1 MLWASRVDRVK
12 AQRIAMPTAALIDDT
27 DTSAMPMQVERP
39 YISAKRDALR
49 NWDNQS
55 IPVDL
60 ISRHVDEFEGLAKG
74 FIDEQ
79 ASEMRRE
86 FAYGRLL
93 GSRGTLCRL
102 CPVGATEL
110 LPSQVV
116 RKWER
121 AERLLRSFL
130 ESWGEDDTLRAV
142 IMRVEEKWIA
152 SAEAYLDALM
162 MRMKDADVESQLGL
176 LKSIDAVALH
186 LGQREVF
193 RKTETLKLPMV
204 NAHEMKLRVRLV
216 ALYIMVHASA
226 FDASIP
232 VIKRYRE
239 TFRICDPAAYPW
251 WFIDFRLTDKQLAW
265 TYRRLSGEDLTWRF

>member
-1 MLWASRVDRVK
+1 
-12 AQRIAMPTAALIDDT
+12 MPTASFIDEVD
-27 DTSAMPMQVERP
+27 AYVLPMQVERP
-39 YISAKRDALR
+39 YVSARREALR
-49 NWDNQS
+49 NWDDHS
-55 IPVDL
+55 VPIDL
-60 ISRHVDEFEGLAKG
+60 IGRHVDEFEGLVKG
-74 FIDEQ
+74 FIDEHS
-79 ASEMRRE
+79 SEMRRE

-93 GSRGTLCRL
+93 GARGTLCRL

-110 LPSQVV
+110 LPSQVI

-121 AERLLRSFL
+121 AERLLKSFF
-130 ESWGEDDTLRAV
+130 ESWSDDESLKNV
-142 IMRVEEKWIA
+142 IERVEAKWIA

-162 MRMKDADVESQLGL
+162 LRMKDAEVESQLGL

-193 RKTETLKLPMV
+193 RKTGTLRLPMI

-216 ALYIMVHASA
+216 ALYIMVHASV

-232 VIKRYRE
+232 VIQRYRE
-239 TFRICDPAAYPW
+239 TFRISDPAAYPW

-265 TYRRLSGEDLTWRF
+265 TYRRLSGEDLAWRF